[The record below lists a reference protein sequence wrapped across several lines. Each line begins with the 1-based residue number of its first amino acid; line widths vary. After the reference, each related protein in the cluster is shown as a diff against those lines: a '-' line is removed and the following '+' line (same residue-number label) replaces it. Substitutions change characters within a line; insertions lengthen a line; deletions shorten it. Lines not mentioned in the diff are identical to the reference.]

1 VSAHVTDIIFS
12 APMIRALLAGRKTQ
26 TRRLC
31 WGKAKARMIECA
43 HGFDTCPECDKP
55 KRTKWASLEAGTLIY
70 VRETCRAVERSDGVD
85 GVLYEADE
93 QWFPIANTAEAAD
106 RWVDL
111 YHYRGT
117 RGAKVNAIH
126 MPRWA
131 SRLTLELTG
140 VPKIERLQDIS
151 EADAIAEGIRRF
163 ELRVAPTRIP
173 APGEV
178 LPRDAVVYAPQ
189 WPAHPDL
196 IGESPQAA
204 YRCLWRRLHGAES
217 WDANPEVAVLYF
229 RVHQVNID
237 QMKEAA

>member
-1 VSAHVTDIIFS
+1 VSVHVTNIIFS

-31 WGKAKARMIECA
+31 SGKGE
-43 HGFDTCPECDKP
+43 

-131 SRLTLELTG
+131 SRITLELTG

-151 EADAIAEGIRRF
+151 EADAKAEGV
-163 ELRVAPTRIP
+163 EPSVAGQDAIGPVKTYRTGFVRI
-173 APGEV
+173 
-178 LPRDAVVYAPQ
+178 
-189 WPAHPDL
+189 
-196 IGESPQAA
+196 
-204 YRCLWRRLHGAES
+204 WRELHGDGA
-217 WDANPEVAVLYF
+217 WAANPEVAVLYF
-229 RVHQVNID
+229 WVHLCNVD
-237 QMKEAA
+237 QMPTREAA